1 MNGKQPLSTE
11 PYKGV
16 RDFYPA
22 DWARLQSVFDTVRA
36 KLRAYGFEEYNAS
49 PMERAEL
56 YESKTSE
63 EIVNEQ
69 TYTFT
74 DRGDRRVT
82 LRPEMTPTLARMVA
96 ARRRELAFPLRWF
109 SIGNR
114 FRYERP
120 QKGRLREFFQC
131 DVDIVGLAGTAAEG
145 EIIVMAH
152 EILKAFG
159 ASDKDFV
166 IHANS
171 RALLNAACEACGL
184 SKEDAL
190 EYLGLVDRKN
200 KMPVEKF
207 ESERARFRRA
217 GRDPLE
223 LIESRSH
230 RDVDRIHQDFL
241 KFIEAFTERGITNV
255 VFDPTIVRG
264 FLYYTGLVFE
274 VFDTNPENPRALMG
288 GGRYDGLVS
297 LFGGDS
303 LPAVGFAF
311 GDVTLMDFLETH
323 SLLPASLA
331 GAEVYL
337 GTPSL
342 ADIAGAQRYAEELRA
357 QGIAVMVN
365 VTDRGL
371 GDQIKEAVKRGIP
384 YFIAYG
390 PTEAKSGQVKLKD
403 LAASS
408 EEACSHNEVAEL
420 IHAARTGA

>member
-1 MNGKQPLSTE
+1 
-11 PYKGV
+11 
-16 RDFYPA
+16 
-22 DWARLQSVFDTVRA
+22 
-36 KLRAYGFEEYNAS
+36 
-49 PMERAEL
+49 
-56 YESKTSE
+56 
-63 EIVNEQ
+63 VNEQ

-109 SIGNR
+109 SIGSR

-120 QKGRLREFFQC
+120 QKGRLREFYQC
-131 DVDIVGLAGTAAEG
+131 DIDIVGLAGPVAEG

-152 EILKAFG
+152 EVLKAFG
-159 ASDKDFV
+159 ATDRDFV
-166 IHANS
+166 IRVNS
-171 RALLNAACEACGL
+171 RTLLNAAAEACGL
-184 SKEDAL
+184 SKEDTL
-190 EYLGLVDRKN
+190 EYLELVDRKN
-200 KMPVEKF
+200 KMPVEVF
-207 ESERARFRRA
+207 EGERSRFRRA

-223 LIESRSH
+223 VIESRSDQ
-230 RDVDRIHQDFL
+230 DVDRIYQEFL
-241 KFIEAFTERGITNV
+241 KFIDALKDRGIGNV

-323 SLLPASLA
+323 NLLPNALA
-331 GAEVYL
+331 GAELYL

-342 ADIAGAQRYAEELRA
+342 EDIASAQQYAEELRG

-390 PTEAKSGQVKLKD
+390 PTEAKTGQVKLKD
-403 LAASS
+403 LAQST

-420 IHAARTGA
+420 IHAVRPTRKSA